1 MTFRRYNSKGK
12 WNRHKTARENNMG
25 DLGIF
30 GIIHLALVIY
40 AAIQIVN
47 SSADTGKKALWVVIV
62 AVFPLVGLI
71 VWFFMGPG
79 TPKK

>member
-1 MTFRRYNSKGK
+1 
-12 WNRHKTARENNMG
+12 MG
-25 DLGIF
+25 DLGIW

-40 AAIQIVN
+40 AAIQIFN
-47 SSADTGKKALWVVIV
+47 SSADTGKKVIWVLIV

-71 VWFFMGPG
+71 IWFFMGPG

>member
-1 MTFRRYNSKGK
+1 
-12 WNRHKTARENNMG
+12 MG
-25 DLGIF
+25 DF
-30 GIIHLALVIY
+30 GFWPLVHLALLVY

-47 SSADTGKKALWVVIV
+47 SSADTLKKILWILIV

-71 VWFFMGPG
+71 IWFFFGPG

>member
-1 MTFRRYNSKGK
+1 
-12 WNRHKTARENNMG
+12 MG

-40 AAIQIVN
+40 AAIQIFN
-47 SSADTGKKALWVVIV
+47 SSADTVKKIIWVLIV

-71 VWFFMGPG
+71 IWFFMGPG

>member
-1 MTFRRYNSKGK
+1 
-12 WNRHKTARENNMG
+12 MG

-40 AAIQIVN
+40 AAIKIFD
-47 SSADTGKKALWVVIV
+47 SSADTVKKIV
-62 AVFPLVGLI
+62 WILIVGLFPLVGLI
-71 VWFFMGPG
+71 IWYFAGPG